1 MKQTAAALLFA
12 LAGALPLAAQQPIP
26 PASSV
31 MPPGYLQAMP
41 MVDRVL
47 ADMKVA
53 DSVETRAR
61 RIAAVSDLGHILDVL
76 TRDHL
81 FVRGR
86 SGLTPEEDSLD
97 RGYRVAW
104 NDLFSRSGE
113 VPGLSA
119 LIDRYSGENAPFRS
133 ELLDRYF
140 SPAWKT
146 AFLRREAQ
154 YNERI
159 RALAADRAA
168 NESAANAA
176 ADPGS
181 TDRVAAPAVHGAPVP
196 PDQRRF
202 AVAVNEWCRRFL
214 APEPTNPIA
223 REQFQREA
231 SRQAADISRSVGL
244 VRSWSGVLLGIESY
258 TPVIRVRG
266 EDASGANLVVS
277 VDTAATVKVTQQ
289 GDSIPPA
296 AFVNAAVGSSSP
308 IYAAAG
314 RLQLGQWVVFSGRA
328 LEYNA
333 STLWTPFAGRFGG
346 KDRDTGEPVGC
357 FAPFKI
363 VLTALRPAP

>member
-1 MKQTAAALLFA
+1 VKQTAAALLFA

-53 DSVETRAR
+53 DSVQTRAR
-61 RIAAVSDLGHILDVL
+61 QYAAVSDLDEILIVL
-76 TRDHL
+76 TYDHDFRPGLTVEESRLQRGYRDAENQL
-81 FVRGR
+81 LYR
-86 SGLTPEEDSLD
+86 SGL
-97 RGYRVAW
+97 
-104 NDLFSRSGE
+104 
-113 VPGLSA
+113 VPGLLALMHQYRGESA
-119 LIDRYSGENAPFRS
+119 PLRS

-140 SPAWKT
+140 SLAWKT
-146 AFLRREAQ
+146 AFLHREAQ
-154 YNERI
+154 YKQYNEGI
-159 RALAADRAA
+159 RAQNAANLAAA
-168 NESAANAA
+168 NGAGEPDSAV
-176 ADPGS
+176 
-181 TDRVAAPAVHGAPVP
+181 RVAAPAVHGAPVP

-357 FAPFKI
+357 AAPFKI